1 MFSQNG
7 WPTKAVR
14 EAATRGVQLEKV
26 FLEILQNSQERI
38 YPRVSLLKKKL
49 WHRCFP
55 VNFVTFLR
63 TPFCI
68 EHLRW
73 VAASTVTSYFH
84 LGSLIEIFVIAH
96 LRHAASK
103 IWTSTEPE
111 FNLFTPCKGVQN
123 CVILRTTTLRLR

>member
-1 MFSQNG
+1 MLVLCRFKEYLVVFVMMMIIIMNCFRRMVD
-7 WPTKAVR
+7 KAVT

-49 WHRCFP
+49 WHRCFT

-68 EHLRW
+68 KHLRW
-73 VAASTVTSYFH
+73 VLLLLH
-84 LGSLIEIFVIAH
+84 LIFTWD
-96 LRHAASK
+96 R
-103 IWTSTEPE
+103 
-111 FNLFTPCKGVQN
+111 
-123 CVILRTTTLRLR
+123 